1 MSEDPVFVLTR
12 YLYIKDD
19 VWASLMMS
27 ILNKDIEQT
36 MFWTCEMYHSGFEEE
51 LAEYLLVIYIEFFRS
66 KNPRLESH
74 LRAWSTRILEGAHIA
89 ATMARNLAA
98 YPRKKTVTNFD
109 TAKLD
114 DDIHA
119 DSKFETRLLIHVSP
133 AMIEKY
139 TTIYKDDTLKRPARK
154 ILAQACLYSTCKNMA
169 ILFQANYVSLD
180 FAQMSEYHRMDHH
193 WLYFASF
200 SPVWKRRIL
209 EFKGIID
216 DTTSRVDFPDE
227 ESLEAFF
234 EEFGYEPDEQAHD
247 VSGKIMHMQ
256 HNQQMTM
263 KEFCCIFNKTK
274 IVRVNKKQST
284 LC

>member
-51 LAEYLLVIYIEFFRS
+51 LAEYLLVIYVEFFRS

-74 LRAWSTRILEGAHIA
+74 LRAWSLRILEGVHIA

-98 YPRKKTVTNFD
+98 YPRKKTVSGFD
-109 TAKLD
+109 TAKTD
-114 DDIHA
+114 DDIHV
-119 DSKFETRLLIHVSP
+119 DSQFETRVLVHISS
-133 AMIEKY
+133 AMVEKY
-139 TTIYKDDTLKRPARK
+139 NTIYKDDTMKRPARK

-169 ILFQANYVSLD
+169 NLFHANYTSID
-180 FAQMSEYHRMDHH
+180 FSKLCVYHRMDHH

-200 SPVWKRRIL
+200 SPIWKRRIS
-209 EFKGIID
+209 EYNGIID

-234 EEFGYEPDEQAHD
+234 EEFGYEPEEQERNI
-247 VSGKIMHMQ
+247 SEKFMHIRRS
-256 HNQQMTM
+256 QQMTM
-263 KEFCCIFNKTK
+263 KEFCCMFNITKT
-274 IVRVNKKQST
+274 VRVNKKPST
-284 LC
+284 P